1 MNVSIEIRLINLA
14 QKVVDMYSDKITK
27 ELYQQ
32 LRDAINVCKD
42 YHTKGQGDLWDM
54 YEVVLGEDG
63 IWNYG
68 YSSKFEEEIQCM
80 WALET
85 DILSCNCYLGC
96 VKERADRPQDLELQG
111 DNIPE
116 FVELLENVISDEIDY
131 DKIFDFWGEKMC
143 Y

>member
-1 MNVSIEIRLINLA
+1 MNSSLENRLTNLA
-14 QKVVDMYSDKITK
+14 TKVADMYSDKISQEYNK
-27 ELYQQ
+27 QLY
-32 LRDAINVCKD
+32 DAINVCKD
-42 YHTKGQGDLWDM
+42 YHTTGCSDLWDM
-54 YEVVLGEDG
+54 YDVVLGEDG

-68 YSSKFEEEIQCM
+68 YNSEFSEELQDM

-96 VKERADRPQDLELQG
+96 IKERQSRPQDLELQG

-116 FVELLENVISDEIDY
+116 FVELLEEVICDEIDY
-131 DKIFDFWGEKMC
+131 DRIFDFWAEKMC

>member
-1 MNVSIEIRLINLA
+1 MNSLLENRLTNLA
-14 QKVVDMYSDKITK
+14 TKVADMYSNKISQEYNK
-27 ELYQQ
+27 QLY
-32 LRDAINVCKD
+32 DAINVCKD
-42 YHTKGQGDLWDM
+42 YHTTGGSDLWDM

-68 YSSKFEEEIQCM
+68 YNSKFAEEIQDM

-96 VKERADRPQDLELQG
+96 IKEKQSRPQDLELQG

-116 FVELLENVISDEIDY
+116 FVELLEELVGDEIDY
-131 DKIFDFWGEKMC
+131 DRLFDFWGEKMC